1 MYIEGEEKMYER
13 IERDDIPEVVTKVAQ
28 TTTYRIQL
36 ASNFQVVEFNLD
48 IKDYETLTVEDS
60 RIAEAITLVNKLGK
74 MVENT
79 IKTKEAKANE
89 KKETEV
95 KVEEMASEGQIKW
108 LKNLGISEADAK
120 KMTKKEAWQKI
131 QDSKK

>member
-13 IERDDIPEVVTKVAQ
+13 MERDDIPEIVTKVAQ

-79 IKTKEAKANE
+79 IKTKEPKANE

>member
-1 MYIEGEEKMYER
+1 MYER

>member
-79 IKTKEAKANE
+79 IKTKEPKANE

>member
-13 IERDDIPEVVTKVAQ
+13 IERDDIPEIVTKVAQ

-48 IKDYETLTVEDS
+48 IKDYETLTVEDT

>member
-48 IKDYETLTVEDS
+48 IKDYETLTVEDT

>member
-120 KMTKKEAWQKI
+120 KMTKKEAW
-131 QDSKK
+131 

>member
-13 IERDDIPEVVTKVAQ
+13 MERDDIPEIVTKVAQ

>member
-1 MYIEGEEKMYER
+1 MYER

-79 IKTKEAKANE
+79 IKTKEPKANE

>member
-1 MYIEGEEKMYER
+1 MYER
-13 IERDDIPEVVTKVAQ
+13 MERDDIPEIVTKVAQ

>member
-13 IERDDIPEVVTKVAQ
+13 IERDDIPEIVTKVAQ